1 MERIASG
8 GVTTRCQKGSTK
20 VGGLVVKRS
29 DPSLSKTRIKHNEG
43 SRNPGALKISVG
55 FRRYKVGLPTGNS
68 KIGNASL
75 NSRKRRKKGTN

>member
-29 DPSLSKTRIKHNEG
+29 DPPLSKTRIKHNEWSG
-43 SRNPGALKISVG
+43 KPEALKISVG
-55 FRRYKVGLPTGNS
+55 FRRYKVRLPTGNS
-68 KIGNASL
+68 KIRNASL
-75 NSRKRRKKGTN
+75 NSSKRRKKGTN